1 MADKPQ
7 FDSGDDLDS
16 EFFGD
21 DLGDAAASVPAE
33 PAEVIDDVVEVT
45 DDAVEAVD
53 SAVDDAAVDD
63 AAVDEAIADVEDDGP
78 SESTAESDSPADND
92 EDEADEDEAT
102 PALSLKQR
110 LIDDFTIFDA
120 LLICSLLFI
129 SLSAFLM
136 VWELGNY
143 GGIFG
148 LPWKTTG
155 VGIK

>member
-53 SAVDDAAVDD
+53 SAVDDAAVD
-63 AAVDEAIADVEDDGP
+63 EAIADVEDDGP
-78 SESTAESDSPADND
+78 SESTAESDSPADN
-92 EDEADEDEAT
+92 DEDEAT